1 MRRPRGMGAV
11 YKRGRVWWFQ
21 IRGQKAES
29 SESTLK
35 SVAETK
41 LNQRLAE
48 MRVGH
53 VTATEPSLVTYEDL
67 EGLLL
72 TDLRANQRRSV
83 EDVKKYRLPHL
94 RSFFGGMRAREITYD
109 VVNGYVA
116 RRLAGAAASTVL
128 YEVKLL
134 KRMFAIAH
142 RAALVD
148 RVPAFPTVRVGDN
161 ARKGFCSPE
170 EIERIIGHLPD
181 HAKPL
186 VRMLYLTG
194 WRTSE
199 VLGLTWGRVDFEAQ
213 TIRLDAAHTKTGKAR
228 EFPFGRL
235 PALATLLRDQ
245 HKKTMVL
252 ARKRGRVIPQVFH
265 MDGEALRS
273 FRTAWRNAVREAG
286 LPGLRPHDLRRSA
299 ARNLVRAGV
308 PEGVVMKLCGWRT
321 RNMFDRYNVTDTRD
335 LEEGVEKLTA
345 FLAAVRRRKSRA
357 ARD

>member
-1 MRRPRGMGAV
+1 MGAV

-21 IRGQKAES
+21 IRGQRAQS

-48 MRVGH
+48 MRIGQ

-72 TDLRANQRRSV
+72 TDLRASQRKSV
-83 EDVKKYRLPHL
+83 EDVKRYRLPHL
-94 RSFFGGMRAREITYD
+94 RSFFGGVRAREISYD

-116 RRLAGAAASTVL
+116 RRLASAAASTVL

-134 KRMFAIAH
+134 KRMF
-142 RAALVD
+142 
-148 RVPAFPTVRVGDN
+148 GDN

-170 EIERIIGHLPD
+170 EIERIIGHLPE
-181 HAKPL
+181 HAKPV
-186 VRMLYLTG
+186 VRMLYLTA
-194 WRTSE
+194 WRTNE
-199 VLGLTWGRVDFEAQ
+199 ALELTWGRVDFEAQ
-213 TIRLDAAHTKTGKAR
+213 TIRLDAGHTKTGKAR

-235 PALATLLRDQ
+235 PALAALLREQ
-245 HKKTMVL
+245 HKKTMAL

-265 MDGEALRS
+265 MDGEALQS
-273 FRTAWRNAVREAG
+273 FRTAWRNAVKKAG

-308 PEGVVMKLCGWRT
+308 SEGVVMKLCGWTT
-321 RNMFDRYNVTDTRD
+321 RHMFDRYNVVDTRD
-335 LEEGVEKLTA
+335 LEEGVERLTT
-345 FLAAVRRRKSRA
+345 FLAGRGRRSGKAGRQG
-357 ARD
+357 